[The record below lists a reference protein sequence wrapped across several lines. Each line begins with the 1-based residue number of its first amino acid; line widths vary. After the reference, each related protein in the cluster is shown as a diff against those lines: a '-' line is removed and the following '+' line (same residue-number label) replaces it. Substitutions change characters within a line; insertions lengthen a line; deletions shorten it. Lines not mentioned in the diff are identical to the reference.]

1 MTNQEQLI
9 YSFKVEEWEELHDK
23 MIKHWYDADDKLYLK
38 IEEFG
43 YAYVHEDMKDF
54 LVAFQ
59 KGVERGYITADNI
72 DEEIERHKRVFKRFK
87 AFCTA
92 IEKINIPEVDFEF

>member
-9 YSFKVEEWEELHDK
+9 YSFKVEEWEELHDN
-23 MIKHWYDADDKLYLK
+23 MIKDWYYIDSNLYRK
-38 IEEFG
+38 IEDFG

-59 KGVERGYITADNI
+59 KGVERGYITVDNI

-87 AFCTA
+87 AFCKA
-92 IEKINIPEVDFEF
+92 IEKINIPEVDFEL